1 MLILKLMLLNRNFIV
16 LKSLWG
22 ICISYIHETMHYFC
36 FFRLLEVWL
45 HIETIFTAISHSS
58 GRRLAI
64 KSIRIKNKL
73 YLKPSSQISE
83 YCPTVILFLL
93 GLTGSCRVKLYI
105 WQSYQQMT
113 QCNILCEHHSDNAY
127 VHKLLENVCV

>member
-16 LKSLWG
+16 LKSLWVFVFPTYMKQ
-22 ICISYIHETMHYFC
+22 CIIFAFLDCLKFDYILKLF
-36 FFRLLEVWL
+36 
-45 HIETIFTAISHSS
+45 FTAISHSS